1 MTERSWEIESGASG
15 RTVCSYGSD
24 GRLAEALE
32 TGTNPDGSSWT
43 LRRAYTYDSRGRL
56 VREQLERAD
65 GSLVRTRQP
74 FYAAD
79 GRRIEERQ
87 FERRS
92 RGACC
97 GYSIE
102 VDGSNESF
110 PAPARARSGRITY
123 EPGGAPAEITFKGRL
138 GVPVG
143 KILFQTDAAGRTT
156 AVRSYGDSGE
166 VGSAANWSRPIGSV
180 VNWTARRVLNGWTR
194 WNLIRRGR
202 WRTLGRTLFWGP
214 LWFETFKQYDAHG
227 RRVEERTRF
236 AGGAAETIETWNYDA
251 DGRLLEHGERDET
264 GKLTTREE
272 YVYELDAIGNWVH
285 RTITRPRRPHAPE
298 EMIDITAR
306 TIDYFDQSDS

>member
-1 MTERSWEIESGASG
+1 M
-15 RTVCSYGSD
+15 
-24 GRLAEALE
+24 
-32 TGTNPDGSSWT
+32 
-43 LRRAYTYDSRGRL
+43 
-56 VREQLERAD
+56 
-65 GSLVRTRQP
+65 
-74 FYAAD
+74 
-79 GRRIEERQ
+79 
-87 FERRS
+87 
-92 RGACC
+92 
-97 GYSIE
+97 
-102 VDGSNESF
+102 
-110 PAPARARSGRITY
+110 
-123 EPGGAPAEITFKGRL
+123 
-138 GVPVG
+138 PVG

-298 EMIDITAR
+298 EMIDITER